1 MTIRYVGRHVVRWS
15 TQGALLGARTVV
27 SGARYGLRRTSHL
40 PAMPELPP
48 ARRIDLP
55 GRGAVWV
62 ADSGSPRPDAPT
74 LLLFH
79 GIAAT
84 SYLNWF
90 STLDAL
96 RADYRV
102 VLFDQRWHGRGI
114 ASERFL
120 LEDCAD
126 DAAAVLDALGIGDAV
141 AVGYSMGGALAQV
154 FWHRH
159 PQRTAGL
166 VLAST
171 SGYWCGNL
179 GDRIFYPLLG
189 LANGPISRRTHGRVA
204 GLAASLADPVLPGD
218 DLSAWAWAEFRA
230 VSPWSL
236 PEVLGALGSFDA
248 RPWLGEVDVPTA
260 VVVTARDRAIPTSRQ
275 WELFAAIPGA
285 TAFEAPGGHTSIVF
299 DTERW
304 RPVFLEAVA
313 QVAGRVS
320 APAQVG

>member
-1 MTIRYVGRHVVRWS
+1 MTLRYVGRQAVRWS
-15 TQGALLGARTVV
+15 GRGALLGTRAAVA
-27 SGARYGLRRTSHL
+27 GARYGIRRSSRM
-40 PAMPELPP
+40 PAMPDLPP
-48 ARRIDLP
+48 ARLVDLP

-62 ADSGSPRPDAPT
+62 ADSGSPHPGAPT

-79 GIAAT
+79 GPAAT

-90 STLDAL
+90 SVLDAL
-96 RADYRV
+96 REDYRV

-114 ASERFL
+114 VSERFL

-126 DAAAVLDALGIGDAV
+126 DAAAVLDALQVDEAV
-141 AVGYSMGGALAQV
+141 VVGYSMGGALAQL

-159 PQRTAGL
+159 PERTAGM

-171 SGYWCGNL
+171 AGYWRGNL

-218 DLSAWAWAEFRA
+218 DLSAWAWAEFRG

-248 RPWLGEVDVPTA
+248 RPWLGDVDVPAA
-260 VVVTARDRAIPTSRQ
+260 VVVTARDRAIPPSRQ
-275 WELFAAIPGA
+275 WELFQAIPDA

-304 RPVFLEAVA
+304 RPVFLDAVA
-313 QVAGRVS
+313 HVAGRVT
-320 APAQVG
+320 ATAKVG